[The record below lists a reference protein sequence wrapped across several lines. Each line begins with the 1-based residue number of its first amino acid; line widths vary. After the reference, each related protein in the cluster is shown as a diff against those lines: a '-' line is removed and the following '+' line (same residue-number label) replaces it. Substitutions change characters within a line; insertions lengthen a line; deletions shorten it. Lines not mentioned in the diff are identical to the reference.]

1 MAQAEGEVLRGRS
14 LTWEQAKVSS
24 GLHSIR
30 RTTVTQLRA
39 HLRMVSSYGHSQAAG
54 TGMAPPRLLLSTGSV
69 GNGAVLPFTDQPGKM
84 QEQNAVLWLSASS
97 NIAWGLQLPL
107 LLLPFS

>member
-1 MAQAEGEVLRGRS
+1 MSPPSRFESCWRSNKPRAEGELPRGRS
-14 LTWEQAKVSS
+14 LTWEQVKVSS

-54 TGMAPPRLLLSTGSV
+54 TEWLLFSISSS
-69 GNGAVLPFTDQPGKM
+69 GNGAMLPFTDQLGKM
-84 QEQNAVLWLSASS
+84 LGQNAVLQLSV
-97 NIAWGLQLPL
+97 
-107 LLLPFS
+107 